1 MVDGIKDTS
10 TIIDRLSAGV
20 EYTFKVYVSE
30 KADNANSLNAGN
42 NKTYLGEATFTT
54 EGSKDTAAIAAKDTE
69 VSLASAIYTCAQ
81 ATWTGIS
88 KDDTRIR
95 GYKIYANGNLVKT
108 LYNYQINKYD
118 TVDTISNQ
126 VGRLTPG
133 IENKVQIVAFTDAGV
148 EYKYPEATVKTLEN
162 YDYKAPVWSSDA
174 AVTAKEN
181 EAGDI
186 VLTWDAA
193 TDDTKVGGYRVY
205 LDGVAYIS
213 DGVTGSGI

>member
-1 MVDGIKDTS
+1 MIHRQLQISQVYYGVDTYVDGVKVDMVDGIKDTS

-42 NKTYLGEATFTT
+42 NKTYLGESTFTT

-95 GYKIYANGNLVKT
+95 GYKIYAN
-108 LYNYQINKYD
+108 I
-118 TVDTISNQ
+118 
-126 VGRLTPG
+126 R
-133 IENKVQIVAFTDAGV
+133 
-148 EYKYPEATVKTLEN
+148 
-162 YDYKAPVWSSDA
+162 
-174 AVTAKEN
+174 
-181 EAGDI
+181 
-186 VLTWDAA
+186 
-193 TDDTKVGGYRVY
+193 
-205 LDGVAYIS
+205 
-213 DGVTGSGI
+213 